1 MVTLD
6 DSNSFWIQVYVNSDH
21 KNPPTCYDDCDKID
35 ADYKSSHRIHQEYLG
50 LCAFDFYQITEL
62 LIYHILGWNESAQ
75 QPRPEGGAFGVLD
88 WSHSIEEQGQKTLHG
103 HYILWVREWFPLL
116 LGLQS
121 NDLDIRD
128 QSAKKL
134 QKYIDTVLSTKLFA
148 GSHSLIR
155 DACDHECIS
164 NWDDIPII
172 CNDQSIRNLHY
183 KHGTTS
189 FGTDKFLKCPDCGT
203 FFNMDNLVDNVL
215 VTWFGTKSNLEK
227 KLKLAVKRY
236 GAQIDIA
243 SMEREQTMRNFIVHT
258 LCNLHASSHVQSCF
272 KNGFECR
279 NKILDHPCY

>member
-6 DSNSFWIQVYVNSDH
+6 DSNSFRIQVYVSSQRENL
-21 KNPPTCYDDCDKID
+21 PTCYDDCANID
-35 ADYKSSHRIHQEYLG
+35 SDYEFSHRIRQKYPG

-62 LIYHILGWNESAQ
+62 LVYHILGWNESRQ

-88 WSHSIEEQGQKTLHG
+88 AWSHSIEEQGRKTLHG

-116 LGLQS
+116 LGLWS
-121 NDLDIRD
+121 DNSLIHD

-134 QKYIDTVLSTKLFA
+134 RKYIDTVLSTKLFA
-148 GSHSLIR
+148 GSHSLIQ

-164 NWDDIPII
+164 DQYDIPII
-172 CNDQSIRNLHY
+172 CDDQSIRNLRY

-215 VTWFGTKSNLEK
+215 MTWFGTKSNLEK
-227 KLKLAVKRY
+227 
-236 GAQIDIA
+236 
-243 SMEREQTMRNFIVHT
+243 S
-258 LCNLHASSHVQSCF
+258 
-272 KNGFECR
+272 
-279 NKILDHPCY
+279 